1 MRIGFSTS
9 VIQRG
14 QTGIAQYVFSLLQA
28 LAAHKDHEFVLFV
41 LEQDLPLF
49 EFARRCMTIIPVSE
63 SYRPPVRD
71 ILWHQTELPRL
82 VRTHQLD
89 VVHVPSYRRMLWR
102 SACPRVATIHDLAA
116 FHVARKYDWK
126 RMIYGRVVA
135 AHLVRRQE
143 ELIAV
148 SKNTAQDMT
157 RFWKIPAQR
166 ITVIH
171 HGIDLQRFTPRD
183 VRLERTNCHHRFG
196 LQQPFFLYVARLEHP
211 GKNHVRLIQAFE
223 RFKAETRSSWQLVF
237 AGSDWHGA
245 EAIHEAI
252 AKSSVRKDIR
262 TLGFVSADE
271 LPLLYQDASVF
282 VYPSLHEG
290 FGFPALEAMASGCP
304 VLCSSRGAL
313 KEVAGDAAI
322 IVNPEDVDALKSEM
336 ERLASSADLREQLTG
351 MGIAWSKQFSWAQAA
366 EKTLAVYHRANLKNQ
381 NHHTNA
387 LLSMQASICR
397 TQSLSRSDIIK
408 S

>member
-28 LAAHKDHEFVLFV
+28 LARHKEHDFVLFV

-49 EFARRCMTIIPVSE
+49 EFARPQMKIVPVPE
-63 SYRPPVRD
+63 RYRSPTRD

-82 VRTHQLD
+82 ARAHQLD
-89 VVHVPSYRRMLWR
+89 VAHVPSYRRMLWR
-102 SACPRVATIHDLAA
+102 SPCPRVATIHDLAA

-135 AHLVRRQE
+135 AYLARRQE

-148 SKNTAQDMT
+148 SKNTAQDMAK
-157 RFWKIPAQR
+157 FWHIPAGR
-166 ITVIH
+166 VTVIH
-171 HGIDLQRFTPRD
+171 HGIDLQRFAPRE
-183 VRLERTNCHHRFG
+183 VRPEPTASRLRFG

-211 GKNHVRLIQAFE
+211 GKNHVRLIHAFE
-223 RFKAETRSSWQLVF
+223 QFKMETRSPWQLVL

-245 EAIHEAI
+245 EVIHETVAQSW
-252 AKSSVRKDIR
+252 ARRDIR
-262 TLGFVSADE
+262 TLGFVSASE

-313 KEVAGDAAI
+313 KEVVGDVAVIAD
-322 IVNPEDVDALKSEM
+322 PEDVDALKNEM
-336 ERLASSADLREQLTG
+336 VRLASDEELRTRLAHV
-351 MGIAWSKQFSWAQAA
+351 GIGWSKQFDWARAA
-366 EKTLAVYHRANLKNQ
+366 EKTLGVYHRASLKNQ
-381 NHHTNA
+381 NRPSPVPLPMA
-387 LLSMQASICR
+387 ASAWR
-397 TQSLSRSDIIK
+397 PQ
-408 S
+408 

>member
-41 LEQDLPLF
+41 LERDLPLF
-49 EFARRCMTIIPVSE
+49 EFARSRMTIVPVSE
-63 SYRPPVRD
+63 SYRSPVRD
-71 ILWHQTELPRL
+71 IFWHQTELPRL
-82 VRTHQLD
+82 VQTHQLD
-89 VVHVPSYRRMLWR
+89 VVHVPSYRRMLWH
-102 SACPRVATIHDLAA
+102 SPCARVATIHDLAA
-116 FHVARKYDWK
+116 FHVKRKYDWK

-135 AHLVRRQE
+135 ARLARMQE

-148 SKNTAQDMT
+148 SKNTAQDMA
-157 RFWKIPAQR
+157 RFWKIPIER

-171 HGIDLQRFTPRD
+171 HGIDLQRFSPPGIRD
-183 VRLERTNCHHRFG
+183 ERIGARHRFD
-196 LQQPFFLYVARLEHP
+196 LHQPFFLYVARLEHP
-211 GKNHVRLIQAFE
+211 GKNHVRLIHAFE
-223 RFKAETRSSWQLVF
+223 RFKMETRSNWQLVL

-245 EAIHEAI
+245 AVIHETI
-252 AKSSVRKDIR
+252 AQSWARRDIR
-262 TLGFVSADE
+262 TLGFVSTSE

-313 KEVAGDAAI
+313 EEVVGDAAI
-322 IVNPEDVDALKSEM
+322 TVNPEDVDALKNEM
-336 ERLASSADLREQLTG
+336 TRLVTDEELRNRLTET
-351 MGIAWSKQFSWAQAA
+351 GIQWSKQFDWARTA
-366 EKTLAVYHRANLKNQ
+366 EKTLAVYHRARINTRKQRAGAPLP
-381 NHHTNA
+381 
-387 LLSMQASICR
+387 LPASLWR
-397 TQSLSRSDIIK
+397 TQ
-408 S
+408 